1 MQTRS
6 QNSHRDFTVE
16 LCIGPFVIN
25 MPRGCTGER
34 VRERFRVLE
43 EKICGAEKGNS
54 ANK

>member
-16 LCIGPFVIN
+16 LCIGPLSSIC
-25 MPRGCTGER
+25 RGGEHER

-43 EKICGAEKGNS
+43 EKICGAEKGNN